1 MMTMALM
8 PVIVFRAVHAP
19 SQPPLYCKIPYF
31 RNRAA
36 DGSLRR
42 LEFNPGSP
50 EALSKQSHGLQRL
63 LDHDH
68 GVNILT
74 QNFRILL
81 ERQHQL
87 ITARRSFSG

>member
-1 MMTMALM
+1 MMTMVLM

-19 SQPPLYCKIPYF
+19 SQPPLYYKIPYF

-50 EALSKQSHGLQRL
+50 EALNNPTVCSVYS
-63 LDHDH
+63 
-68 GVNILT
+68 T
-74 QNFRILL
+74 TTT
-81 ERQHQL
+81 E
-87 ITARRSFSG
+87 